1 MEKQKKQLAVAFMVV
16 LVAVVVVSVIGII
29 AMSNKP
35 VILQGQIEATEIRIS
50 GKLPGRI
57 DTFLVKEGQN
67 VKIRAVK
74 AAVGNPFEITTLV
87 E

>member
-35 VILQGQIEATEIRIS
+35 VTHRYFLSEGRTECKSR
-50 GKLPGRI
+50 
-57 DTFLVKEGQN
+57 
-67 VKIRAVK
+67 
-74 AAVGNPFEITTLV
+74 
-87 E
+87 

>member
-35 VILQGQIEATEIRIS
+35 VILQGQIEATEIRGTHRYFLS
-50 GKLPGRI
+50 EGR
-57 DTFLVKEGQN
+57 TECKS
-67 VKIRAVK
+67 R
-74 AAVGNPFEITTLV
+74 
-87 E
+87 

>member
-50 GKLPGRI
+50 GKLPGGR
-57 DTFLVKEGQN
+57 DTLLVKKRQE
-67 VKIRAVK
+67 VRVSD
-74 AAVGNPFEITTLV
+74 TLV
-87 E
+87 VINRAEAW

>member
-1 MEKQKKQLAVAFMVV
+1 MVV

-50 GKLPGRI
+50 GKFAGTHRYFLSEGR
-57 DTFLVKEGQN
+57 TECKS
-67 VKIRAVK
+67 R
-74 AAVGNPFEITTLV
+74 
-87 E
+87 